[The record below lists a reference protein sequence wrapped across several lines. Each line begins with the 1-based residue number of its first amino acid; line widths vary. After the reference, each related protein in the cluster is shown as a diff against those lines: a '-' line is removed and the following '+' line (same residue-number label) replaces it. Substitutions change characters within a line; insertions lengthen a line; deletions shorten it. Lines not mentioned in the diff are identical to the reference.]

1 MSVIPAAGGLRQR
14 KKERTRQDLAA
25 AALRLFV
32 ARGYE
37 AVKVE
42 DIAAACD
49 VSERTFFRYFASK
62 EDALWPD
69 QDERRAEFAAVLAGR
84 PRHEPVLECLRHAA
98 IASADAYQAEDREM
112 LARFRLLTQTKA
124 LRGYLLETLLAWEEV
139 AATALQK
146 RMGSGRSCE
155 LRARL
160 LGSASVAAF
169 RIAVIEWVASDGGKD
184 LRTLAA
190 RTLDALAADLAPGG
204 SGITGASAGRGP

>member
-1 MSVIPAAGGLRQR
+1 MSVIPAGGGLRQR

-32 ARGYE
+32 ERSYE

-42 DIAAACD
+42 DIAAAVD

-69 QDERRAEFAAVLAGR
+69 QDERRAEYAAVLASR
-84 PRHEPVLECLRHAA
+84 PRDEAVLACLRHAA
-98 IASADAYQAEDREM
+98 IATAETYQTEHREM
-112 LARFRLLTQTKA
+112 LTRFRLMTQTPA
-124 LRGYLLETLLAWEEV
+124 LRGYLLETLLAWEEA

-146 RMGSGRSCE
+146 RMGSSRSCE

-169 RIAVIEWVASDGGKD
+169 RVAVIAWVASDGKKD
-184 LRTLAA
+184 LRALAA
-190 RTLDALAADLAPGG
+190 QTLDALAADLGT
-204 SGITGASAGRGP
+204 SDS